1 MAGSTGMAPGIATV
15 MSEPE
20 PDLTGGSMQPKTKEY
35 LENNA
40 KLLLLSFLKQLF
52 LNIFVYF

>member
-15 MSEPE
+15 MSEPA

-40 KLLLLSFLKQLF
+40 KLLLLSF
-52 LNIFVYF
+52 